1 MRLFLAINLPAE
13 ERERLFAET
22 APLRAAGLPVRW
34 VPPAN
39 LHLTLRF
46 LGSVQADLVDR
57 IVEAATQAVHGF
69 EAFDVPMAGV
79 GAFPGPRRPRV
90 LWVGAGDVP
99 PLRRLHAALE
109 EALAPLGFAPEERAF
124 QPHVTIGRVHGHARP
139 RELARFGDLAS
150 RIRYR
155 GVLPV
160 RSVDLM
166 RSELSPAGARYERIG
181 GMPLG

>member
-1 MRLFLAINLPAE
+1 VRLFLAINLPGE
-13 ERERLFAET
+13 ERERLSNET

-46 LGSVQADLVDR
+46 LGSVEASLVQP
-57 IVEAATQAVHGF
+57 IMEAAARAVDGL
-69 EAFDVPMAGV
+69 EAFDVPISGV
-79 GAFPGPRRPRV
+79 GAFPGPHRPRV
-90 LWVGAGDVP
+90 LWIGAKDVP

-109 EALAPLGFAPEERAF
+109 EALAPLGFAPGGRAF
-124 QPHVTIGRVHGHARP
+124 QPHVTLGRVHARARP
-139 RELARFGDLAS
+139 RELAPFADLAS

-160 RSVDLM
+160 RAVDLM
-166 RSELSPAGARYERIG
+166 RSELAPGGARYERIG